1 MSRWRRD
8 DRHQIKLNFYLPL
21 LHFSL
26 HFSSP
31 NLILFSSKYLHVDRS
46 RLHGGDLLLKI
57 AQFTSACTLALGD
70 NFDKVFCVSS
80 VTSLLAVVTKL
91 ADSDQRRRAWLVQR
105 QIKLVL
111 SHPPDP
117 IELMCPLVLAR
128 SSLLQPSWSCVKRK

>member
-8 DRHQIKLNFYLPL
+8 DRHQIKLNFYLTL

-105 QIKLVL
+105 QNW
-111 SHPPDP
+111 
-117 IELMCPLVLAR
+117 C
-128 SSLLQPSWSCVKRK
+128 